1 MKATLRFP
9 SGPLAGDARTAPAAD
24 RSPSNRHLRLSFF
37 PRLLVPAIALV
48 LLAAHSQCADGAD
61 ERRFPAVFLFVNNH
75 RYGTTNGASSELQ
88 PEGRMTCGHP
98 GHVSEVAWAF
108 LRTGADG
115 DIYKVTRIY
124 PSDSITPGTETKE
137 VAYAGKALVLW
148 HDDYQKITM
157 SPKSPLAPSPAQK

>member
-9 SGPLAGDARTAPAAD
+9 TGCLAGDDRLPPTAD
-24 RSPSNRHLRLSFF
+24 RSPSNCRVRRSFI
-37 PRLLVPAIALV
+37 PCLLAPAIALV
-48 LLAAHSQCADGAD
+48 LWGTHSQCADAAD
-61 ERRFPAVFLFVNNH
+61 ERKFPTVFLFVNNH

-88 PEGRMTCGHP
+88 PEGKMTCGHP

-108 LRTGADG
+108 LRTGTDG

-157 SPKSPLAPSPAQK
+157 SPKPPSAPSPAQK

>member
-9 SGPLAGDARTAPAAD
+9 TGSPRQRCLRSSCFPGLIAPA
-24 RSPSNRHLRLSFF
+24 L
-37 PRLLVPAIALV
+37 ALV
-48 LLAAHSQCADGAD
+48 LWGAHCPSADGAD

-75 RYGTTNGASSELQ
+75 RYGTTNGCSTGLQ
-88 PEGRMTCGHP
+88 PEGKITCGHA
-98 GHVSEVAWAF
+98 GHVSEVAWTF
-108 LRTGADG
+108 LRAGADG

-157 SPKSPLAPSPAQK
+157 SPKPPSPPTPGQT

>member
-1 MKATLRFP
+1 M
-9 SGPLAGDARTAPAAD
+9 AA
-24 RSPSNRHLRLSFF
+24 RSPCNRRLRPSFF
-37 PRLLVPAIALV
+37 PGLLAPAIALA
-48 LLAAHSQCADGAD
+48 LFGTHAQSADGSD
-61 ERRFPAVFLFVNNH
+61 DRRFPAVFLFVNNH
-75 RYGTTNGASSELQ
+75 RYGNTNGCSTELQ
-88 PEGRMTCGHP
+88 PEGKLTCGHA

-115 DIYKVTRIY
+115 DTYKVTRIY

-157 SPKSPLAPSPAQK
+157 NPKPPSAPSPGQK